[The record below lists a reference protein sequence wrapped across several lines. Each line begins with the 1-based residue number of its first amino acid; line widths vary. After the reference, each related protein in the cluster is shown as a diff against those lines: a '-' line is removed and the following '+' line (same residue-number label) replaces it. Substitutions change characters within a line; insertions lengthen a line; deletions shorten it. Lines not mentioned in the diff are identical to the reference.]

1 MAKRSRTPSIPAYFK
16 ERLSRVRTAIR
27 EAGCDALLITNPVDI
42 RYLTPFSG
50 EASCA
55 YVTARSL
62 TVISDARFLVELEE
76 LKGHARVVVRK
87 GPMVPALVELLA
99 DRTEQ
104 RIGVQGESITLAI
117 FESLKKGVGA
127 KRLRSTGGIVA
138 GVRLIKG
145 DEEVRAISRAI
156 KIQQDAFVEV
166 ADRIEPGWNESEVC
180 AELEW
185 EMATRGSEGPAFH
198 TIVAS
203 KANAA
208 KPHATPGSTKI
219 TTNAPL
225 LIDWGAT
232 SGGYRGD
239 LTRVLF
245 FGKPSREM
253 RTVYEVVREAH
264 ASAIDTVRDGA
275 RASDVDAVARGI
287 IRDAGYGDRFGHA
300 LGHGIGLD
308 THEAP
313 RIAGE
318 VAGELRAGMVVTIEP
333 GVYLPGVG
341 GVRIEDDILVTL
353 RGGRRLSS
361 LPTDLEWAC
370 R

>member
-1 MAKRSRTPSIPAYFK
+1 MRS
-16 ERLSRVRTAIR
+16 AIGD
-27 EAGCDALLITNPVDI
+27 AGCDALLVTNPVDI
-42 RYLTPFSG
+42 RYLTPFIG

-55 YVTARSL
+55 YITKRSL
-62 TVISDARFLVELEE
+62 TVISDARFLVELDD
-76 LKGHARVVVRK
+76 LKGHASVVVRK
-87 GPMVPALVELLA
+87 GPMVPALVDVLSG
-99 DRTEQ
+99 RTEQ
-104 RIGVQGESITLAI
+104 RIGVQGESITLAM
-117 FESLKKGVGA
+117 FEGLKKGVGA
-127 KRLRSTGGIVA
+127 KRLRSTTGIVS
-138 GVRLIKG
+138 GVRLFKG

-156 KIQQDAFVEV
+156 KIQQEAFVEI
-166 ADRIEPGWNESEVC
+166 ADRIEPGWTESEVC

-208 KPHATPGSTKI
+208 KPHATPGSTKVLK
-219 TTNAPL
+219 NAPL
-225 LIDWGAT
+225 LIDWGAIHA
-232 SGGYRGD
+232 GYRGD

-264 ASAIDTVRDGA
+264 ASAIDAVRDGV
-275 RASDVDAVARGI
+275 RASEVDAVARGI

-318 VAGELRAGMVVTIEP
+318 VTDELRAGMVLTIEP
-333 GVYLPGVG
+333 GIYLPGVG